1 MTTQPIV
8 IIDDD
13 RDWSAS
19 TAAVLAAEGW
29 DVVTAA
35 DGEQGLDLILESN
48 PRLVILDAH
57 LPRLGGLEVLRE
69 LRQNSSKPPVLMVSG
84 DDRSALINQ
93 AMDDGAAGFL
103 RKPVP
108 APLLVRAVRRL
119 LAQLPATSD
128 TVARSS

>member
-1 MTTQPIV
+1 MISQPIV

-13 RDWSAS
+13 RDWCAS
-19 TAAVLAAEGW
+19 TSAVLAAEGW
-29 DVVTAA
+29 EVVTAA
-35 DGEQGLDLILESN
+35 DGEQGLELILDCN

-69 LRQNSSKPPVLMVSG
+69 LRQTSPKPPVLMVSG

-108 APLLVRAVRRL
+108 PPLLIRAVHRL
-119 LAQLPATSD
+119 LAKIPVASD
-128 TVARSS
+128 TVAPSS